1 MFVFLHQRYVQQE
14 WRSDFC
20 CIWCSNSKSKRRST
34 NINTLLHHLNFSHDQ
49 AIISCM
55 FDEEND
61 THQIQINLNL
71 SFEQETNPFFFHSR
85 SKSSPPATYI
95 STIHIANL
103 GRKRSSTNS
112 SSSLLPFCHTCFN
125 YHTPITS
132 TNTYDMVK
140 TELHSAIFETENR
153 LTKFHRLNRYEK
165 NHKINTKKRRLKSSL
180 RSSSNSNRRSS
191 SSSSSSRRKKVKV
204 HWAQKL
210 AHFAKQSQES
220 PLSPSGISDHDRLGN
235 DIFGISSED
244 SSSDDDNTK
253 ADRSSGLLSDT
264 SMGDGNSD
272 TMVNQLVAPFQL
284 VQCIPSNH
292 KNKSNV
298 NNSNGLHSLGLGR
311 NATNNA
317 QIKMQISRKAKPSST
332 SASSTSSSTKQTV
345 PSTTTVVNDTRGFSM
360 GTTGIDTPTSTHS
373 KKTTGTSSDTGSV
386 ASKPSSSSS
395 SSSSSDTRDKRNG
408 NGFGGMY
415 CQMQSCHPLKTHYV
429 RNNRRSTE
437 KNLRC
442 FPCCNIGG
450 HVSQGFCGRGLK
462 QKVILTDVCLDI
474 IGRNINPLTKVTCV
488 VELTVYNE
496 FPVNRPVLGSVYKP
510 QDIWSRLKK
519 SKTNTTEPW
528 KRPYWKGVID
538 RSNLLKLPSNE
549 IDFTFKP
556 SHWHYGWRSNKHTN
570 KSKHTCRM
578 YVFMEMNDQSLLWMM
593 AE

>member
-140 TELHSAIFETENR
+140 AELYSAIFETENC

-165 NHKINTKKRRLKSSL
+165 NHKINKKRRLKSSL

-191 SSSSSSRRKKVKV
+191 SSSSSSSRRKKVKV

-210 AHFAKQSQES
+210 AHF
-220 PLSPSGISDHDRLGN
+220 PDDH
-235 DIFGISSED
+235 
-244 SSSDDDNTK
+244 
-253 ADRSSGLLSDT
+253 GLLSDT

-298 NNSNGLHSLGLGR
+298 NNNKKTIYGLHSLGLGR

-345 PSTTTVVNDTRGFSM
+345 PSTTTVVNDTRGISM

-474 IGRNINPLTKVTCV
+474 IGRNTNPLTKVTCV

-538 RSNLLKLPSNE
+538 ENEEVLLKLPSNE

-578 YVFMEMNDQSLLWMM
+578 YVFMEMNDQSLLW
-593 AE
+593 

>member
-55 FDEEND
+55 FDEEKD

-210 AHFAKQSQES
+210 AHF
-220 PLSPSGISDHDRLGN
+220 PDDH
-235 DIFGISSED
+235 
-244 SSSDDDNTK
+244 
-253 ADRSSGLLSDT
+253 GLLSDT

-298 NNSNGLHSLGLGR
+298 NNSNGLHGLGLGR

-474 IGRNINPLTKVTCV
+474 IGRNTNPLTKVTCV
-488 VELTVYNE
+488 VELTVNNE